1 MKTQKLS
8 PTPALYR
15 PAIPILATGFG
26 HCPGIVAG
34 SLGLRRHHHPVICSN
49 TMFLVTRSLTWPV
62 STEIRR
68 FRLSRG
74 RVSGALHSCRCW
86 ASQIA
91 PSLIVAY
98 RWVFLALGVLSGCA
112 ALVAWSI
119 PNLDLAAPRAG
130 VFPASSLDNPQ
141 KLIPVNT
148 RVASSTEE
156 RKPR

>member
-26 HCPGIVAG
+26 
-34 SLGLRRHHHPVICSN
+34 
-49 TMFLVTRSLTWPV
+49 
-62 STEIRR
+62 
-68 FRLSRG
+68 
-74 RVSGALHSCRCW
+74 
-86 ASQIA
+86 
-91 PSLIVAY
+91 
-98 RWVFLALGVLSGCA
+98 
-112 ALVAWSI
+112 
-119 PNLDLAAPRAG
+119 
-130 VFPASSLDNPQ
+130 Q